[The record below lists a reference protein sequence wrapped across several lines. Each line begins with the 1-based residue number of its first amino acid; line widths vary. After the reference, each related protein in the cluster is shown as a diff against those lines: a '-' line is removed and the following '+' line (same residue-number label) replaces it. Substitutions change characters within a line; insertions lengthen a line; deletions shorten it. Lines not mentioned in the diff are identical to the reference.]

1 MSTMTLKQLVA
12 SDLNLDKDVVCKV
25 VSGSIMQI
33 DLGKFKS
40 KFIHGFLS
48 IFKEH
53 ERCLTYSDTHI
64 DMSLDMADEQDQQI
78 SKAGYTNPWENLQQM
93 FNEPAPWD
101 TIIPEGREEEFL
113 DLFIED
119 MLKEVKKKNGL

>member
-1 MSTMTLKQLVA
+1 MNVLTLKQLLQN
-12 SDLNLDKDVVCKV
+12 DMDQDKDVVCKV

-33 DLGKFKS
+33 DLRKFKS

-64 DMSLDMADEQDQQI
+64 DMSLDMTDEQDQQI
-78 SKAGYTNPWENLQQM
+78 SKVGYTNPWENLQPM
-93 FNEPAPWD
+93 FLEEAPWD
-101 TIIPEGREEEFL
+101 MPIPKGREEEL
-113 DLFIED
+113 LNVFIED

>member
-1 MSTMTLKQLVA
+1 MAALTLKQLLQN
-12 SDLNLDKDVVCKV
+12 DMNQDKDVVCKV

-64 DMSLDMADEQDQQI
+64 DMSLDMADEQDQKI
-78 SKAGYTNPWENLQQM
+78 SQDGFTNPWENLQPM

-101 TIIPEGREEEFL
+101 TPVPAGREEELL
-113 DLFIED
+113 DIFING
-119 MLKEVKKKNGL
+119 MLTEVKKENGL

>member
-1 MSTMTLKQLVA
+1 MNVLTLKQLLQN
-12 SDLNLDKDVVCKV
+12 DLNLDKDVICQIN
-25 VSGSIMQI
+25 GSIMQI

-40 KFIHGFLS
+40 KFIKSFLS

-53 ERCLTYSDTHI
+53 ERCLTYSDNHI
-64 DMSLDMADEQDQQI
+64 DMSLDMADEQDVAFMEQGFV
-78 SKAGYTNPWENLQQM
+78 SPWQNLQPM
-93 FNEPAPWD
+93 FLEEAQWD
-101 TIIPEGREEEFL
+101 TPIPKGREEEFL